1 MDMIFYSPAAGK
13 AEKRLGAMFEKLIPG
28 VKTKT
33 CRTIDALS
41 NRLSQP
47 PNNDLTIAV
56 LLAADKVDL
65 FNLSSI
71 SEQFHDARIIVVA
84 PDQDKDTIALAHRLR
99 PRLLT
104 YTDSDFAEVFAV
116 LNNIVSEHHDFNNF
130 NNMHT

>member
-1 MDMIFYSPAAGK
+1 MIFYSPAEGK
-13 AEKRLGAMFEKLIPG
+13 AEERLGAMIEKLIPG
-28 VKTKT
+28 VMTKT

-41 NRLSQP
+41 NRLSQLH
-47 PNNDLTIAV
+47 NDLTIAV
-56 LLAADKVDL
+56 LLAADKADL

-84 PDQDKDTIALAHRLR
+84 PDQDKDTVALAHRLR

-116 LNNIVSEHHDFNNF
+116 LNNIMSEHHGLNNF
-130 NNMHT
+130 HNMYS